1 MTHSQNDS
9 DQPAQEPPPPPPPP
23 PPPVKFID
31 PFEYDSVRGSKGQDR
46 QTFEIEYRG
55 E

>member
-1 MTHSQNDS
+1 MTQNQNDN
-9 DQPAQEPPPPPPPP
+9 DQPAQDQPPPPPP

-31 PFEYDSVRGSKGQDR
+31 PFEYDSVRGSRGQDR
-46 QTFEIEYRG
+46 QTFEIEHRG